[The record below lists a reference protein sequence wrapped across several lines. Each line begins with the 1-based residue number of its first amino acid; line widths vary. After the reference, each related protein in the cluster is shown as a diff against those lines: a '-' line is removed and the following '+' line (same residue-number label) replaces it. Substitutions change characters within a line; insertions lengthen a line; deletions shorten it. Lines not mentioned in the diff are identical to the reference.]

1 MKKIIIISASVFALV
16 LLTGVFHTAYNT
28 VIMVEGG
35 AVESHTHME
44 DEIVIDGETVQVR
57 MTFHTRFEMDG
68 WTKLIELKTAEYE
81 HWASD
86 GNSEIYFKDMDI
98 TSNYTRGVLGFPD
111 KHTVELTF
119 TCNGKPITMG
129 EYYKSNGK
137 SGLVCAG
144 IN

>member
-1 MKKIIIISASVFALV
+1 MKKIIIISVSVFALV
-16 LLTGVFHTAYNT
+16 VLTGFLYTTYNA

-35 AVESHTHME
+35 AVESHTHWE

-98 TSNYTRGVLGFPD
+98 TSDYTQGLLFFPD
-111 KHTVELTF
+111 KYTVELSF
-119 TCNGKPITMG
+119 TCNGKPIVMG
-129 EYYKSNGK
+129 DYYKSNN
-137 SGLVCAG
+137 SSRPYVLE
-144 IN
+144 